1 MQAGGRGFD
10 SPQLHDVRK
19 CPLSW
24 LFTPAHEGVGF
35 PTLSS
40 KALTRAN
47 ADEMDGGGLGAVVDS
62 TIRRYSPGRSHDL
75 HRDYPVMGS
84 AFGTLDDA
92 GFESVTVHSLLSI

>member
-24 LFTPAHEGVGF
+24 LFTPANEGVGF

-47 ADEMDGGGLGAVVDS
+47 ADEMNG
-62 TIRRYSPGRSHDL
+62 GRSRGGRGL
-75 HRDYPVMGS
+75 HNSPVLAWSVSRSTSRLSSDGIGVRD
-84 AFGTLDDA
+84 AR
-92 GFESVTVHSLLSI
+92 